1 MKKEWIKDKYYYRKK
16 YNTEKQEHEYTKSV
30 MIETINRV
38 VEENQLLKS
47 ENEYLKQTINR
58 NRDRIKQKIERI
70 KELESR
76 KKRVTRY

>member
-1 MKKEWIKDKYYYRKK
+1 MDKEWIRDKYYYRKK
-16 YNTEKQEHEYTKSV
+16 YNTEKQEHKYTKSV

-38 VEENQLLKS
+38 IEENQLLKS

-70 KELESR
+70 KELESH